1 MVNLNLDSLS
11 IDSNGRVSFSGLGTG
26 IDLQG
31 AVDGIIAA
39 KRIPA
44 VTLEAR
50 ITGNETKITALNE
63 LRNALSAL
71 KSSITGLRGAISF
84 DDSNDSFAS
93 KQAFASTSRIDG
105 ATPSVA
111 GNLFGVSVE
120 NSASAGSHELEIL
133 RVATANKIASATFS
147 SISSAL
153 GFADNITIG
162 GENGATTISIQATDS
177 LADVRDR
184 INTANTG
191 TNATDVT
198 ASIVS
203 VSSTQHIL
211 VLTNDKLGSTLNISD
226 SGTLLSDL
234 GFSSTNGV
242 ASISNGLAS
251 GSKIESGDGFSLL
264 NLANGE
270 GDSAFLVSYDSS
282 TEVLT
287 LTRGDGTSD
296 AVALSSATIATG
308 ETETASF
315 QKFGVS
321 IVLDENFD
329 KTTDIT
335 VDADVS
341 SITGGTGVIDDST
354 ISITGSSG
362 DISGITTETLTFGTL
377 GVPSTISVTVD
388 GFTGSFDGTTTGTKS
403 VTLSDGTNTLDI
415 EFDVTTVFSGLEV
428 TGSITLNEMQNLA
441 VSSGSYTTELQK
453 GETAR
458 LTVDGLTDSTHHES
472 ARVASSTAELSTFL
486 SDATFPGSF
495 TINGTGSAVINYA
508 ASDTLDDLAT
518 SINNEL
524 GTTGVTATVVTD
536 GSGFRLNLDASSG
549 FTLTDTNGLLADL
562 SVDDA
567 LVVERTSN
575 TVSDVFTGVSLSL
588 FAAEQG
594 TTIKVEIE
602 RDLTSVKSEIETFI
616 ESYNEV
622 RRLLNSHSKLDDSTG
637 LAAEDAG
644 ELFGMAIVT
653 EIKSRLAEIA
663 GNNVS
668 GVTNDFAGLAS
679 IGITLVDNDSLND
692 PLDVNTLQIDSSTLD
707 EALINNIDDVRRL
720 LAFDFT
726 SSNPNAV
733 LLGFSGNT
741 THATSGYTL
750 NVGTMGN
757 LHSKSDGID
766 DQTATLDD
774 ANSYGA
780 ATSGSFTINGE
791 TITYDVTTD
800 TLNSLV
806 GTINNA
812 MVGAGTGVIASLGF
826 DENGKI
832 SLKLDSST
840 STISTADVSGDLFA
854 LINFQADTSR
864 LDSANI
870 GGASDGSDDGTVTVA
885 GRTITVTDQSG
896 AEDLRVLYNG
906 TGSESAIEIDFTVG
920 LTAALSELIDNFVDS
935 SSGSIQAEIASFE
948 GQNIVAQERIE
959 QLDGR
964 LIILRESLL
973 RRFVAMETAVTS
985 MNQTLDAV
993 RQQFA
998 ALTGNTN

>member
-1 MVNLNLDSLS
+1 MVDLNLDTLS
-11 IDSNGRVSFSGLGTG
+11 IDNNGRVSFSGLGTG

-39 KRIPA
+39 KRLPA
-44 VTLEAR
+44 DSLEAK
-50 ITGNETKITALNE
+50 ITGNEAKITALTE
-63 LRNALSAL
+63 LRTTLTAL
-71 KSSITGLRGAISF
+71 KSAIGGLRGAISF
-84 DDSNDSFAS
+84 DSSNDSFAS
-93 KQAFASTSRIDG
+93 KQAFASTSRTDG

-120 NSASAGSHELEIL
+120 NSASTGSHEIEIL
-133 RVATANKIASATFS
+133 RVASANKISSTTFS
-147 SISSAL
+147 SLSSAL
-153 GFADNITIG
+153 GFADDLTIG
-162 GENGATTISIQATDS
+162 GENGATTVTIQATDT
-177 LADVRDR
+177 LADIRDR

-191 TNATDVT
+191 TNATEVT

-234 GFSSTNGV
+234 GLSSTNGV
-242 ASISNGLAS
+242 ATNSNGLAT
-251 GSKIESGDGFSLL
+251 SKIGSADGFSLL
-264 NLANGE
+264 NLANSE
-270 GDSAFLVSYDSS
+270 GDSSFLVSYDST
-282 TEVLT
+282 TEIIT
-287 LTRGDGTSD
+287 LTRGDGETDS
-296 AVALSSATIATG
+296 VALSAATIATD

-315 QKFGVS
+315 EKFGVS

-341 SITGGTGVIDDST
+341 SVTGGTGVIDDAT
-354 ISITGSSG
+354 ISITGSTG
-362 DISGITTETLTFGTL
+362 DISGITTETLTFGNL
-377 GVPSTISVTVD
+377 ASPGAISITVD
-388 GFTGSFDGTTTGTKS
+388 GFTGSFDGTSTGTKS

-415 EFDVTTVFSGLEV
+415 EFDVSTVFSGAE
-428 TGSITLNEMQNLA
+428 TAATITLNEAQNLA
-441 VSSGSYTTELQK
+441 ASTGSYSTVLQT

-458 LTVDGLTDSTHHES
+458 LTVDGLTDATHHES
-472 ARVASSTAELSTFL
+472 ARVSSSTAELSTFL
-486 SDATFPGSF
+486 TDATFPGSF

-508 ASDTLDDLAT
+508 ATDTLEDLAT

-524 GTTGVTATVVTD
+524 GTTGVTATVVSD
-536 GSGFRLNLDASSG
+536 GTGFRLNLDSSSA

-562 SVDDA
+562 SVDDD

-594 TTIKVEIE
+594 TTIKIEIE
-602 RDLTSVKSEIETFI
+602 RDLTSVKTEIQTFI
-616 ESYNEV
+616 ESYNEA
-622 RRLLNSHSKLDDSTG
+622 RRLLNSHSKLDDETG

-644 ELFGMAIVT
+644 ALFGMSIIND
-653 EIKSRLAEIA
+653 IKSRLAALA
-663 GNNVS
+663 GNNVG

-679 IGITLVDNDSLND
+679 IGISLVDNDSLSD
-692 PLDVNTLQIDSSTLD
+692 SLDANTLEIDDSTLD

-726 SSNPNAV
+726 SSNPNVV

-741 THATSGYTL
+741 TFAASGYTL
-750 NVGTMGN
+750 NIGTMGD
-757 LHSKSDGID
+757 LHSESDGVVD
-766 DQTATLDD
+766 RTATLDD

-780 ATSGSFTINGE
+780 TTSGSFTINGE
-791 TITYDVTTD
+791 SIVYDVTTD
-800 TLNSLV
+800 TLDSLV
-806 GTINNA
+806 GVINNA
-812 MVGAGTGVIASLGF
+812 MVGADTGIVASLGF
-826 DENGKI
+826 DDNGQFA
-832 SLKLDSST
+832 LKLDSST
-840 STISTADVSGDLFA
+840 DTIVLADVSGDLFS
-854 LINFQADTSR
+854 LINFQPDTEA
-864 LDSANI
+864 LDFANFD
-870 GGASDGSDDGTVTVA
+870 GAADGSDDGTVTTA
-885 GRTITVTDQSG
+885 GRTITVTDQNG
-896 AEDLRVLYNG
+896 AEDLRLLYNG

-920 LTAALSELIDNFVDS
+920 LTASLSELIDTFIDS

-948 GQNIVAQERIE
+948 GQNIVAQDRI
-959 QLDGR
+959 DDIDDR

-998 ALTGNTN
+998 ALSGNTN